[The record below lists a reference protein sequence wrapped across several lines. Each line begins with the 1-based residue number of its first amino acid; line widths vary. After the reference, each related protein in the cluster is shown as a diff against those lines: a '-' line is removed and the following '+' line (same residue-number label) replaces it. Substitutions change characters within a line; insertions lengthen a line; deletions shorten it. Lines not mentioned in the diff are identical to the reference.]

1 MHLLVVFTHV
11 FKSRSRVQKF
21 VNNKIKNNKS
31 KKKRQTT
38 KTNTHTNV
46 FSCCC
51 CCCCCGGKIT
61 CLVLFS
67 HTSYHPFVFLKGS
80 KEYKGREG
88 EGEEVFWLFYL
99 VDDLMDWSSCWN
111 LLNADW
117 PGWPDREKFDWR
129 VVVTKKSQNQI
140 EWSWWMDGWMDGW
153 EKIPSVLDWTV
164 EEPNALLL
172 RRWIMSVGPGNKE
185 KKKQIWNL
193 APKSFRKKQNVE

>member
-153 EKIPSVLDWTV
+153 MRKNTFSFGLDGRRTECV
-164 EEPNALLL
+164 VATALDHVS
-172 RRWIMSVGPGNKE
+172 RTWKQG
-185 KKKQIWNL
+185 KKKNKFEI
-193 APKSFRKKQNVE
+193 

>member
-140 EWSWWMDGWMDGW
+140 EWSWWMDGWMD
-153 EKIPSVLDWTV
+153 
-164 EEPNALLL
+164 
-172 RRWIMSVGPGNKE
+172 E
-185 KKKQIWNL
+185 KKYLQFWTGRSKNRMRCCYCAGSCQSDL
-193 APKSFRKKQNVE
+193 KTRKKKNKFEI